1 MKFWYQFTADASKH
15 PRFVAALHQHA
26 ERVGSPGTQI
36 TVHGMDADLGHGLLQ
51 ADVIL
56 CPAVYT
62 SIVVPLFLRNAWK
75 AQQQGYDA
83 FVIGTF
89 AEPVLR
95 ELRSLVDIPVVSAFE
110 ASMLAGCTVAPT
122 MALLVLSEQTVPYVQ
137 ASIERHRLAARVS
150 GIQLVDSVMLE
161 TDLDHEFEAPAAYLE
176 RFKAAARKAIAAGAD
191 AVIPAEGMVAAIVA
205 ANGLQEVD
213 GVPVIDSVGVSI
225 LAAEH
230 AITLRHRL
238 GLKPSPLRADTQ
250 PRAAAMGALRPIWSG
265 VPHDDR

>member
-15 PRFVAALHQHA
+15 PSFVAALHQHA
-26 ERVGSPGTQI
+26 ERVGSPGTRI
-36 TVHGMDADLGHGLLQ
+36 TVHGMDRDLGHGLLQ

-56 CPAVYT
+56 SPAVYT
-62 SIVVPLFLRNAWK
+62 SVVVPLFLRNAWK
-75 AQQQGYDA
+75 AQQEGYDA

-110 ASMLAGCTVAPT
+110 ASMLAGCTVAPK
-122 MALLVLSEQTVPYVQ
+122 MALLVLSEQTVPYVE
-137 ASIERHRLAARVS
+137 ASIERHRLASRVS
-150 GIQLVDSVMLE
+150 GIHLVDTVMLE
-161 TDLDHEFEAPAAYLE
+161 TSLEREFEAPAAYLE

-205 ANGLQEVD
+205 VNRLQEVD
-213 GVPVIDSVGVSI
+213 GVPVIDAVGVSI

-230 AITLRHRL
+230 ATTLRERV
-238 GLKPSPLRADTQ
+238 GLKPSRLRAYTR
-250 PRAAAMGALRPIWSG
+250 PTAAAQAALGLLWSG
-265 VPHDDR
+265 TGR

>member
-1 MKFWYQFTADASKH
+1 MKFWYQFTADATKH
-15 PRFVAALHQHA
+15 PSFVAALHQHA
-26 ERVGSPGTQI
+26 ERIGSPGTHI

-56 CPAVYT
+56 SPAVYT
-62 SIVVPLFLRNAWK
+62 SVVVPLFLRNAWK

-110 ASMLAGCTVAPT
+110 ASMLAGCSIAPK
-122 MALLVLSEQTVPYVQ
+122 MALLVLSEQTVPYVE
-137 ASIERHRLAARVS
+137 ASIERHRLASRVS
-150 GIQLVDSVMLE
+150 GIQLVASMMLE
-161 TDLDHEFEAPAAYLE
+161 TELEREFEAPAAYLE
-176 RFKAAARKAIAAGAD
+176 RFKAAARMAIAAGAD

-205 ANGLQEVD
+205 VNGLQEVD

-230 AITLRHRL
+230 AITLKQRL
-238 GLKPSPLRADTQ
+238 GLKPSRLRAYTR
-250 PRAAAMGALRPIWSG
+250 PTAAALAALGPTWSG
-265 VPHDDR
+265 D

>member
-1 MKFWYQFTADASKH
+1 MKLWYQFTADASKH
-15 PRFVAALHQHA
+15 PSFVDALRQHA

-56 CPAVYT
+56 SPAVYT
-62 SIVVPLFLRNAWK
+62 SVVVPLFLRNAWK
-75 AQQQGYDA
+75 AQREGYDA

-110 ASMLAGCTVAPT
+110 ASMLAGCTVAPK
-122 MALLVLSEQTVPYVQ
+122 MALLVLSEQTVPYVE

-150 GIQLVDSVMLE
+150 SIQLIDSVMLE
-161 TDLDHEFEAPAAYLE
+161 TDLDREFEAPAAYLG
-176 RFKAAARKAIAAGAD
+176 RFKSAARKAIAAGAD

-205 ANGLQEVD
+205 VNGLQEVD
-213 GVPVIDSVGVSI
+213 GVPVIDAVGVSI

-230 AITLRHRL
+230 AITLRQRI
-238 GLKPSPLRADTQ
+238 GLKPSRLRAYTQ
-250 PRAAAMGALRPIWSG
+250 PTPAALAALSPTWSG
-265 VPHDDR
+265 AARKS